1 MTPTKQLL
9 WITALVTV
17 LAIPKF
23 ANAQTCA
30 SNSDC
35 AHGLTCQASAATPT
49 PTPAC
54 PTGTTCLPTTTPPAP
69 SLTCL
74 PAPCQTSA
82 DCGQAMVCHSET
94 TTTCSGGTAVAVKC
108 DPNTV
113 CTTAPPA
120 TDPVCT
126 DTTTSL
132 CRYMWDLPCNAD
144 ADCGTGFVCQPTT
157 MGWCSGSGSAGS
169 GSSSSGSSSGTGGG
183 SGSGAPPAPPPLPVS
198 DAGTSAPVC
207 VTTTSFPGSC
217 QAKAASCTTDT
228 DCPSIWKCVDS
239 NPPTAV
245 SNGPIAVD
253 AGAAPTPVP
262 PVTTGTAVGTATTTS
277 TATATK
283 VCQAPNW
290 YPWSTGGNGNP
301 QTTIDIGSAPDA
313 GATTKGT
320 TTPPTTIAPGPATS
334 TGTQTTAKVTGGGCA
349 LGAGALSRSP
359 SMFLG
364 LLGALGLLHL
374 RRRRS

>member
-17 LAIPKF
+17 LAIPGF

-35 AHGLTCQASAATPT
+35 AQGLTCQASTATPT

-54 PTGTTCLPTTTPPAP
+54 SPGAACLPTTTPPAT

-74 PAPCQTSA
+74 PAPCQTDT

-108 DPNTV
+108 APNTV
-113 CTTAPPA
+113 CTTTPPA

-126 DTTTSL
+126 DTTTSQCVYKWQL
-132 CRYMWDLPCNAD
+132 ACNAD

-157 MGWCSGSGSAGS
+157 MGMCSGSGPVSG
-169 GSSSSGSSSGTGGG
+169 GSSSSSGTGGG
-183 SGSGAPPAPPPLPVS
+183 SGSGALPAPPLLPVA
-198 DAGTSAPVC
+198 DAGTSVPVC

-217 QAKAASCTTDT
+217 QVEVASCTVDS

-253 AGAAPTPVP
+253 AGAAPTPLP
-262 PVTTGTAVGTATTTS
+262 PGTTGTAVGTATTTS
-277 TATATK
+277 TAAAAKT
-283 VCQAPNW
+283 CQSPNW
-290 YPWSTGGNGNP
+290 YPRSTGGNGNP

-320 TTPPTTIAPGPATS
+320 TTPPTTVAPGPSTS

-349 LGAGALSRSP
+349 LGAGALPGSP
-359 SMFLG
+359 AMFVG
-364 LLGALGLLHL
+364 LLGALGLLRL
-374 RRRRS
+374 RHRRS